1 VNGHVWNDVFLSEC
15 IHSIPDMLVVH
26 SEKFHPGACAE
37 MMGAN
42 RVDPAKVLDAFSL
55 HKVFGSR
62 HGFYTHVQDT
72 WKGGGYPGEF
82 GGLPANMDWG
92 KSFTGGQQGK

>member
-1 VNGHVWNDVFLSEC
+1 
-15 IHSIPDMLVVH
+15 
-26 SEKFHPGACAE
+26 
-37 MMGAN
+37 MGAFHLRKIACLQSAN
-42 RVDPAKVLDAFSL
+42 RDPGTEKRPQ
-55 HKVFGSR
+55 VFGSR

>member
-1 VNGHVWNDVFLSEC
+1 MNGHVWNDVFLSEC

-55 HKVFGSR
+55 HKVR
-62 HGFYTHVQDT
+62 RALLRAPHPIRA
-72 WKGGGYPGEF
+72 PGEAPCKTPSF
-82 GGLPANMDWG
+82 SGLG
-92 KSFTGGQQGK
+92 SGRFSFA